1 MSAQPDELPGAEGG
15 PAEAVARYLAGI
27 AIFGGIVALFYYP
40 GRIGPAAIVVA
51 LIAAGM
57 ASSTRRFAA
66 IGMAV
71 ASLGWFFGMVIAV
84 FLERPIF

>member
-1 MSAQPDELPGAEGG
+1 VSAQPDELP
-15 PAEAVARYLAGI
+15 EAGSSVADNVARYLSAI

-57 ASSTRRFAA
+57 ATSSRRFAG
-66 IGMAV
+66 IGMLV

-84 FLERPIF
+84 MLERPIF

>member
-1 MSAQPDELPGAEGG
+1 MSAQPDELPRRRGGAGRG
-15 PAEAVARYLAGI
+15 RRPLPRRDRDLR
-27 AIFGGIVALFYYP
+27 GIVALFLYP